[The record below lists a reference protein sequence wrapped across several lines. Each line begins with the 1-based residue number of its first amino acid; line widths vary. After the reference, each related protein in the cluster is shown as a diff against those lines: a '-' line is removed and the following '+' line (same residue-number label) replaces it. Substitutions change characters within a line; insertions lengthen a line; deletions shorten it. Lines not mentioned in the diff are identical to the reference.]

1 MLLTAPFGS
10 SEKGEIYAANVRELD
25 EINSRL
31 YQLESK
37 EIELKRFNGWK
48 DFYKNTYTNQP
59 AWSKMF
65 SSLAKTIPEGFVLN
79 SFELFP
85 GKKTGIHGWSCALSG
100 QINAT
105 QWNNGLALL
114 REFGTK
120 IHQSQYFEIVDVQY
134 TPLEEDN
141 TTGSEKIS
149 FEFVIKMKLSP
160 QENK

>member
-1 MLLTAPFGS
+1 MLLTTPFGS
-10 SEKGEIYAANVRELD
+10 SEKGEIYTANVRELE

-37 EIELKRFNGWK
+37 EIELKRFSGWK

-65 SSLAKTIPEGFVLN
+65 SSLAKDIPEEFVIN

-85 GKKTGIHGWSCALSG
+85 GKKTGIHGWSCILSG

-105 QWNNGLALL
+105 QWNHGLALL
-114 REFGTK
+114 REFGSNV
-120 IHQSQYFEIVDVQY
+120 HQSHYFDIVDVQY
-134 TPLEEDN
+134 TPLEDDKKSGPQE
-141 TTGSEKIS
+141 TS
-149 FEFVIKMKLSP
+149 FDFVIKMKLSS